1 MACCFFPS
9 QLSSYLVDVDA
20 DVETFRFPCTWWC
33 YCCCGSSCCCC
44 CYSCSWCC
52 CCNRH
57 GSLLRFILWLKQ
69 LLFQLLLILSITPF
83 WSWSMLPCACDEI
96 EKQDGVTKCSYDE
109 DSATFEQRACWHV
122 RQKQMFSTACLLHI
136 FQSMCRTRGPWRKTH
151 RCWSSKHALAW
162 PKASRNTTLQL
173 ARC

>member
-20 DVETFRFPCTWWC
+20 DVEAFRFPCTWWC

-44 CYSCSWCC
+44 CCSCSWCC

-57 GSLLRFILWLKQ
+57 GSLLRFILWLQQ
-69 LLFQLLLILSITPF
+69 LLFQLLLILSIAPF

-96 EKQDGVTKCSYDE
+96 EKQDGVTKYLHDR

-122 RQKQMFSTACLLHI
+122 RQKQMFSTTCLLHI
-136 FQSMCRTRGPWRKTH
+136 SKVCVVPEAHEEKTH
-151 RCWSSKHALAW
+151 RCWFSKHALAW
-162 PKASRNTTLQL
+162 SKASRNTTLQL
-173 ARC
+173 ARF